1 MRTTKSH
8 SLEAFLNRQRKRFS
22 GKNFY
27 STLTARLRVLP
38 DFLCIGTMKGG
49 TSSLHEYLNQHP
61 HMRLSATKEV
71 HFFDYNYEKGV
82 NWYRAHFPT
91 HSARARL
98 KRNTGAYLVTG
109 ESSPSYLAAPEVPA
123 RVHDLLPEVKLI
135 IVLRHPVDRAYSHYY
150 YRKNA
155 GRESESFETVV
166 EKDLQFLGEG
176 WTPLIGDE
184 NGKDGRTPRELR
196 RMRLSYLS
204 RGFYAEQL
212 EMWMKVFPRERF
224 LILNAKALSA
234 EPSTTLRRTHEF
246 LGAEPYDLEEYPR
259 YNRGSYNTK
268 MSPAL
273 RTKLVD
279 FFAPHNQR
287 LYDLVGEDFG
297 WDQ

>member
-1 MRTTKSH
+1 
-8 SLEAFLNRQRKRFS
+8 
-22 GKNFY
+22 
-27 STLTARLRVLP
+27 
-38 DFLCIGTMKGG
+38 
-49 TSSLHEYLNQHP
+49 
-61 HMRLSATKEV
+61 
-71 HFFDYNYEKGV
+71 
-82 NWYRAHFPT
+82 
-91 HSARARL
+91 
-98 KRNTGAYLVTG
+98 
-109 ESSPSYLAAPEVPA
+109 
-123 RVHDLLPEVKLI
+123 
-135 IVLRHPVDRAYSHYY
+135 
-150 YRKNA
+150 
-155 GRESESFETVV
+155 
-166 EKDLQFLGEG
+166 
-176 WTPLIGDE
+176 
-184 NGKDGRTPRELR
+184 
-196 RMRLSYLS
+196 MRLSYLS